1 MSSHDLLNFYSNNDP
16 TNLPRKN
23 KYDLNSKI
31 MLTAIISLSLVVVLV
46 AILHVYARILLR
58 RQARRRAALRQIGI
72 IASPQT
78 HSVEQPKRGLDPS
91 VIAKLPVFVFK
102 NSTSNEDMAEGSSIE
117 CSVCLSS
124 LEEGEMARTLP
135 NCRHVFHAE
144 CIDKWFS
151 SHSNCPICRAE
162 AEPRVQVLVPE
173 PEPREGM
180 IIGASVAIPL
190 TAPVSDCANFTSMEG
205 TSSGWQSSAK
215 LVNGSS
221 PSSRFSS
228 FRRILSMDRSPRRI
242 QPSTQEADCSEDLER
257 Q

>member
-1 MSSHDLLNFYSNNDP
+1 MGPFDDP
-16 TNLPRKN
+16 GNSPSFFVPKTKSR
-23 KYDLNSKI
+23 YDLNSKI
-31 MLTAIISLSLVVVLV
+31 MLTAIISLSVVVVLV
-46 AILHVYARILLR
+46 TILHIYARCILR
-58 RQARRRAALRQIGI
+58 RQARRRAAFRHLGI
-72 IASPQT
+72 IASAQV
-78 HSVEQPKRGLDPS
+78 HSVEPPKRGLDPS
-91 VIAKLPVFVFK
+91 VIAKLPVFIFK

-135 NCRHVFHAE
+135 NCKHVFHAE

-151 SHSNCPICRAE
+151 THSNCPICRAE
-162 AEPRVQVLVPE
+162 AEPSVQVLVPE
-173 PEPREGM
+173 PVPREGM
-180 IIGASVAIPL
+180 IMGACAAIPPP
-190 TAPVSDCANFTSMEG
+190 APALDCANFTSMEG
-205 TSSGWQSSAK
+205 TSSGGQSSAK
-215 LVNGSS
+215 IVNGST

>member
-1 MSSHDLLNFYSNNDP
+1 MSSHDPGNFFPNNDP
-16 TNLPRKN
+16 TIFPRKN

-31 MLTAIISLSLVVVLV
+31 MLAAIISLSLVVFLV
-46 AILHVYARILLR
+46 AILHIYARIMLR
-58 RQARRRAALRQIGI
+58 RQARRRAAFRQLGI
-72 IASPQT
+72 IASAQT
-78 HSVEQPKRGLDPS
+78 HSVVQPKRGLDPS

-102 NSTSNEDMAEGSSIE
+102 NTASNEDMAEGSSLE

-135 NCRHVFHAE
+135 NCKHVFHAE

-151 SHSNCPICRAE
+151 SHSNCPICRTE

-180 IIGASVAIPL
+180 IIGASVAIPP
-190 TAPVSDCANFTSMEG
+190 TPPVSDCANFTSMEG
-205 TSSGWQSSAK
+205 TSSGGQSSGK
-215 LVNGSS
+215 LVKESS

-228 FRRILSMDRSPRRI
+228 LRRILSMDRSPRRI
-242 QPSTQEADCSEDLER
+242 QPSTQETDYSEDLER